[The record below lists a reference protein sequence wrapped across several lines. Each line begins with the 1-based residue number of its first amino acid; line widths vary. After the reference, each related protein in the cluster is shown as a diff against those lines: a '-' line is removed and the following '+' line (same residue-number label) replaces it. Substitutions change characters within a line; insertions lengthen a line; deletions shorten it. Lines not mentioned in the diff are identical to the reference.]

1 MLVYINNMEVSRKSP
16 RVERSGFFIFSLMS
30 KSELVS
36 DNDSQ
41 KPSNTLEN
49 FNEIQ
54 FQMNTKLSLNMKRW
68 YSTKCEKLYEK
79 VPTFVFSF
87 YNPYCSQATYLFEC
101 LFFDFDILAGRFK
114 IDFSVKWRHFIYHL
128 TAQSKR
134 FFSKKIWTSN
144 QW

>member
-1 MLVYINNMEVSRKSP
+1 MLVYINNMEVSTKSP

-54 FQMNTKLSLNMKRW
+54 FQMNTKLSLNMKR
-68 YSTKCEKLYEK
+68 
-79 VPTFVFSF
+79 
-87 YNPYCSQATYLFEC
+87 
-101 LFFDFDILAGRFK
+101 
-114 IDFSVKWRHFIYHL
+114 
-128 TAQSKR
+128 
-134 FFSKKIWTSN
+134 
-144 QW
+144 

>member
-1 MLVYINNMEVSRKSP
+1 MEVSRKSP

-54 FQMNTKLSLNMKRW
+54 FQMNTKLSLNMKR
-68 YSTKCEKLYEK
+68 
-79 VPTFVFSF
+79 
-87 YNPYCSQATYLFEC
+87 
-101 LFFDFDILAGRFK
+101 
-114 IDFSVKWRHFIYHL
+114 
-128 TAQSKR
+128 
-134 FFSKKIWTSN
+134 
-144 QW
+144 

>member
-16 RVERSGFFIFSLMS
+16 RVERSGFFKFSLMS

-54 FQMNTKLSLNMKRW
+54 FQMNTKLSLNMKR
-68 YSTKCEKLYEK
+68 
-79 VPTFVFSF
+79 
-87 YNPYCSQATYLFEC
+87 
-101 LFFDFDILAGRFK
+101 
-114 IDFSVKWRHFIYHL
+114 
-128 TAQSKR
+128 
-134 FFSKKIWTSN
+134 
-144 QW
+144 

>member
-1 MLVYINNMEVSRKSP
+1 MLVYINNMEVSTKSP

-54 FQMNTKLSLNMKRW
+54 FQMNTKLNLNMKR
-68 YSTKCEKLYEK
+68 
-79 VPTFVFSF
+79 
-87 YNPYCSQATYLFEC
+87 
-101 LFFDFDILAGRFK
+101 
-114 IDFSVKWRHFIYHL
+114 
-128 TAQSKR
+128 
-134 FFSKKIWTSN
+134 
-144 QW
+144 